1 MKIKQATLIFI
12 LCTLFSGYS
21 HASFVGVELD
31 NDTVSIGDK
40 VTATINIDFSV
51 FDAESLGGTFQLSY
65 DNSILINPDF
75 NFVAD
80 VLLTDFG
87 IQRDVS
93 SFNYNNAGRVNITF
107 GTFDFSKG
115 VTGKGV
121 LGYLSFDSIAEG
133 EVDLSLIDYQGGFY
147 SFISSQQQ
155 DIQYQAASV
164 SVVTAVPIPAAI
176 WLLSSSLGLLVIRRR
191 ING

>member
-1 MKIKQATLIFI
+1 MKIKQAILIIIFCA
-12 LCTLFSGYS
+12 LLSSNSY
-21 HASFVGVELD
+21 ASFVGVELD
-31 NDTVSIGDK
+31 SDKVSIGDK
-40 VTATINIDFSV
+40 VTAAINIDFSA

-65 DNSILINPDF
+65 DESILINPEF
-75 NFVAD
+75 NFVTDA
-80 VLLTDFG
+80 LLSNFG

-107 GTFDFSKG
+107 GTFDFTKG

-133 EVDLSLIDYQGGFY
+133 DVDLSLVDHQGGFY
-147 SFISSQQQ
+147 GFTTFQQQ

-164 SVVTAVPIPAAI
+164 NVVTHVPVPAAI
-176 WLLSSSLGLLVIRRR
+176 WLYLGGVGLLVSRRK
-191 ING
+191 